1 METDRYAA
9 WRTLL
14 QAQAAVLRAIER
26 DLERSGLI
34 PLTWYDVLLEL
45 KGAPIG
51 CYRMQELAERVVH
64 SRSRVSRLVDE
75 LEVAG
80 LVARAADPTD
90 RRAIHVAITAKGRAA
105 LRKAAPHYLDAIE
118 RHFTTHLSEAE
129 RCGLVRSLGRVEASH
144 KAACAA
150 AHQAEAVAS
159 SSTDR

>member
-1 METDRYAA
+1 VETNRYEA

-14 QAQAAVLRAIER
+14 GAQGAVLRAIER

-45 KGAPIG
+45 KEAPAG

-80 LVARAADPTD
+80 LVIRGPDPTD
-90 RRAIHVAITAKGRAA
+90 RRAVHVAITASGRAA
-105 LRKAAPHYLDAIE
+105 LRKARPHYLAAIE

-144 KAACAA
+144 KAACAS
-150 AHQAEAVAS
+150 AHQAEAAAS
-159 SSTDR
+159 TSTAR